1 VSGRSGVGAVEDNAR
16 LTEFIY
22 RNLASITEIVPTMD
36 THQAVQI
43 FHSIFFVNDEGEHP
57 EPYSLISVDDIEN
70 RKWKFNNKLNHSLPY
85 STDYIERHL
94 RHYTEELKKAGKYE
108 LTIWPYHAMLGG
120 IGHALVSSIEEAIFF
135 HTIARFSEPHIH
147 VKGDHPLTEHY
158 SVLKPEVSTGP
169 DGKPLPQRDESLFQ
183 NPASSRAIYQKLID
197 NDIVIIAGQAKSHCV
212 SWTVSDL
219 LESANTEERNLIN
232 KIYLLEDCTSS
243 VVVPG
248 VIDYTDQA
256 DRAFQEFS
264 EAGMN
269 IVRSSDNISDW

>member
-1 VSGRSGVGAVEDNAR
+1 
-16 LTEFIY
+16 
-22 RNLASITEIVPTMD
+22 
-36 THQAVQI
+36 
-43 FHSIFFVNDEGEHP
+43 
-57 EPYSLISVDDIEN
+57 
-70 RKWKFNNKLNHSLPY
+70 
-85 STDYIERHL
+85 
-94 RHYTEELKKAGKYE
+94 
-108 LTIWPYHAMLGG
+108 
-120 IGHALVSSIEEAIFF
+120 
-135 HTIARFSEPHIH
+135 
-147 VKGDHPLTEHY
+147 
-158 SVLKPEVSTGP
+158 
-169 DGKPLPQRDESLFQ
+169 
-183 NPASSRAIYQKLID
+183 LID